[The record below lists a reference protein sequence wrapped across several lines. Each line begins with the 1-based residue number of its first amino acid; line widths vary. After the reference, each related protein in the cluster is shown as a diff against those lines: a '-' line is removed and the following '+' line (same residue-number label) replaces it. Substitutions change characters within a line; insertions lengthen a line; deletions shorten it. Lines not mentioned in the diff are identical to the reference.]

1 MALGVLYIA
10 TESTDVVISP
20 LVDPHAVAPPNGIA
34 ADSTDIGIAPLVDP
48 PAVAPPNGIAADS
61 TDIGS
66 APLVDPRAVGLR
78 GASAQ
83 TVSGLWASCPGRRP

>member
-34 ADSTDIGIAPLVDP
+34 ADSTDVGIAPLP
-48 PAVAPPNGIAADS
+48 
-61 TDIGS
+61 
-66 APLVDPRAVGLR
+66 DPRAVGLR
-78 GASAQ
+78 GAPAQ
-83 TVSGLWASCPGRRP
+83 AVSGLWASCPGRRP